1 MADQP
6 VLAFLAFTSGSYEGA
21 ILRDMR
27 LANAM
32 HRRGYRVVVYWI
44 MERSSDLLD
53 PGIGQRTLS
62 SGMRFQFRRPS
73 ELFDRLGR
81 VLRSL
86 WPAWRRRR
94 FMQQHPDWVQKLAH
108 NFVGTICCEA
118 GTADPRLAARLA
130 RFIERD
136 GVTHLL
142 PTFAMLCPLAQ
153 AARRLS
159 RQSFDY
165 VATFQGEEIF
175 ANYAAG
181 IGRLD
186 DYHQRLREVVAESQW
201 PAIAVS
207 RDYIHRLRDE
217 MGIDEQRL
225 VPIYPGIELPPRE
238 PKPPFE
244 TTWQKLPGLR
254 QDVPIVL
261 YFGRQD
267 PEKGIDL
274 LLYAARMVMDRGVK
288 MQLVACGGSSFGH
301 VYRLACEQIAAHL
314 RVHVYWKRR
323 IPDDVRDA
331 LYAHARC
338 IVYPSIHREPF
349 GMVAAEAMSHGTP
362 VLVPDYG
369 GITEAIQWDGAAGGL
384 TFRAWDTADLA
395 RQLERLVT
403 DDALHAQ
410 LSANARPIAENFSV
424 DAMTDRVLNHIGLQ
438 PYPSSSRSS
447 SSMPK

>member
-6 VLAFLAFTSGSYEGA
+6 VFAFLAFTSGSYEGA

-27 LANAM
+27 LANAL
-32 HRRGYRVVVYWI
+32 HRRGFRVVVYWM
-44 MERSSDLLD
+44 MERNAELPDE
-53 PGIGQRTLS
+53 GIAQRTLS
-62 SGMRFQFRRPS
+62 CGMRFQFRRPS
-73 ELFDRLGR
+73 ELCDRIGR
-81 VLRSL
+81 LLRLL

-94 FMQQHPDWVQKLAH
+94 FMQQHPDWVQRLAH
-108 NFVGTICCEA
+108 NFVGAICCEA

-130 RFIERD
+130 RFIQRD
-136 GVTHLL
+136 GVTHLM

-159 RQSFDY
+159 RRPFDY

-181 IGRLD
+181 IGRLE
-186 DYHQRLREVVAESQW
+186 DYHQRLREVVAQSPW

-207 RDYIHRLRDE
+207 RDYIGRLRDE
-217 MGIDEQRL
+217 MGIDERRL
-225 VPIYPGIELPPRE
+225 VAIYPGIELPPPGPR
-238 PKPPFE
+238 PAFE
-244 TTWQKLPGLR
+244 IAWKKLPGLR
-254 QDVPIVL
+254 PDVPIVL

-267 PEKGIDL
+267 AEKGIDL
-274 LLYAARMVMDRGVK
+274 LLYAARMLQDRGVR
-288 MQLVACGGSSFGH
+288 MQLVACGGSSFGQ

-338 IVYPSIHREPF
+338 VVYPSIHREPF
-349 GMVAAEAMSHGTP
+349 GLVAAEAMSHGTP

-369 GITEAIQWDGAAGGL
+369 GITEAIQWDGRAGGL

-395 RQLERLVT
+395 RQLERLLT
-403 DDALHAQ
+403 DEALHAR
-410 LSANARPIAENFSV
+410 LSANARPIAEKFSV
-424 DAMTDRVLNHIGLQ
+424 DAMTDRVLAHIGLQ
-438 PYPSSSRSS
+438 PYPSSFRSS